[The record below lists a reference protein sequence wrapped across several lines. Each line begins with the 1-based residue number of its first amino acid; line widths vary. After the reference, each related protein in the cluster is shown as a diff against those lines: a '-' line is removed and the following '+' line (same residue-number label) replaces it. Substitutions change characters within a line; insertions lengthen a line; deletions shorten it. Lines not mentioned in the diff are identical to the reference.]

1 LSALNL
7 PNTLT
12 LIRIFLVPLL
22 VVVLL
27 TRWGGPL
34 LGPAI
39 FGAAVATDW
48 LDGYLARRRN
58 QITRLGILL
67 DPLADKLLVSAALLS
82 LVEMDI
88 ISAWVVWI
96 IIGREFAVTGLRSFA
111 AQRGV
116 LMASSLLGKW
126 KMVLEVTAISLLLI
140 AHHYPLLMG
149 IAKVSLWVAVAV
161 ALASGI
167 DYFKTFWRE
176 ANRGSKPLDAA

>member
-1 LSALNL
+1 LNL

-82 LVEMDI
+82 LVEMDVI
-88 ISAWVVWI
+88 PAWIVMI
-96 IIGREFAVTGLRSFA
+96 IIGREFLVTGLRSLA

-116 LMASSLLGKW
+116 LMAASLLGKW

-140 AHHYPLLMG
+140 ARHYPSLMWPG
-149 IAKVSLWVAVAV
+149 KIVLWLAA
-161 ALASGI
+161 ALAAISGF

-176 ANRGSKPLDAA
+176 GNRPTKPLDAA

>member
-1 LSALNL
+1 LNL
-7 PNTLT
+7 PNLLT

-82 LVEMDI
+82 LVEMDVI
-88 ISAWVVWI
+88 AAWIVWI
-96 IIGREFAVTGLRSFA
+96 IIGREFAVTGLRSIVA
-111 AQRGV
+111 SRGV
-116 LMASSLLGKW
+116 LIPASLLGKW
-126 KMVLEVTAISLLLI
+126 KMVLEVTAISMLLV
-140 AHHYPLLMG
+140 ARHYAVLMVP
-149 IAKVSLWVAVAV
+149 AKAMLWVSAAVAV
-161 ALASGI
+161 ISAVE
-167 DYFKTFWRE
+167 YFRAFWRE
-176 ANRGSKPLDAA
+176 PNRPSKPLDVA

>member
-1 LSALNL
+1 LNL
-7 PNTLT
+7 PNALT

-27 TRWGGPL
+27 TKWGGPL

-58 QITRLGILL
+58 QITKLGILL

-82 LVEMDI
+82 LVELDV
-88 ISAWVVWI
+88 ISAWIVWI
-96 IIGREFAVTGLRSFA
+96 ILGREFAVTGLRSMA
-111 AQRGV
+111 AGRGV
-116 LMASSLLGKW
+116 LIAASLLGKW
-126 KMVLEVTAISLLLI
+126 KMVLEVTAISMLLV
-140 AHHYPLLMG
+140 ARHYPSLMFP
-149 IAKVSLWVAVAV
+149 AKVVLWISAAVAV
-161 ALASGI
+161 ISGI

-176 ANRGSKPLDAA
+176 ANRSSKPLDAA